1 VTRRRSSAP
10 GLRSA
15 RRLFLLAFLAA
26 AVAAACGPS
35 GPTASPAASDA
46 LPSDA
51 PATFEP
57 APASDAPSDLPE
69 PTDEF
74 EPSDDPEPTDD
85 PGPTDEPATGTV
97 DACTGTDENR
107 DFYEAVAS
115 AVGWPVY
122 CPSLPRGWNVE
133 SGQYRL
139 ANGGRMEISY
149 RGPDAAGLRLQEGA
163 FCEGD
168 GCVPSGSEIGAA
180 AFGDREGTLYEVDGG
195 WAIAV
200 DPGEAISWLIV
211 VTGVGETQAR
221 EFAADLVR
229 LDD

>member
-1 VTRRRSSAP
+1 V
-10 GLRSA
+10 
-15 RRLFLLAFLAA
+15 FLAA
-26 AVAAACGPS
+26 AVAAACGSS
-35 GPTASPAASDA
+35 GPTASPAATDA
-46 LPSDA
+46 PPSLA
-51 PATFEP
+51 PATLEP
-57 APASDAPSDLPE
+57 APESETPSDPLE
-69 PTDEF
+69 PTDELLPSDEP
-74 EPSDDPEPTDD
+74 EPSDDPEPTD
-85 PGPTDEPATGTV
+85 EPATGSV

-139 ANGGRMEISY
+139 AGGGRMEISY
-149 RGPDAAGLRLQEGA
+149 RGPSEAGLRLHEGA

-168 GCVPSGSEIGAA
+168 GCVPSGEEVGAA
-180 AFGDREGTLYEVDGG
+180 AFGDRDGTLYAVDGG

-211 VTGVGETQAR
+211 VTGVSESQAR

-229 LDD
+229 LED